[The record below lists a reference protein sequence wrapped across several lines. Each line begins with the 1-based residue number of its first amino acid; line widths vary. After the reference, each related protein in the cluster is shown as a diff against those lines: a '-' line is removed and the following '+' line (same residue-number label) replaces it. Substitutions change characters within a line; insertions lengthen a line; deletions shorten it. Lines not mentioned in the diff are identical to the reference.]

1 MNVAICICGEPR
13 MKEYGAASL
22 KKFREDIKQ
31 YQGFYGL
38 VGDVKLD
45 VFYHIWDHVTKR
57 QRNHKSQD
65 PFVEYVTKK
74 ELDDLFLPT
83 VGHMADKN
91 EMDDEID
98 YIWDYVCS
106 LNEPNPRYDTKEI
119 LKNQIYYSNT
129 PGYSQLHSLCKNQL
143 MRIEYE
149 EKNNIKY
156 DLIIKTRTDVEFKC
170 QPDFTHIKK
179 ITKDPNFQEQI
190 FLPKIEVWS
199 IRRNPLI
206 IPEFSL
212 FFGNSKTLNKNIWE
226 NYPQKIVSDLYT
238 YHGGKHLSVLND
250 HAVFMNLILNNTK
263 VKVHGYLRD
272 TLYYRLHQMPEHYN
286 EQKRKYSHY

>member
-13 MKEYGAASL
+13 MKEYGAESL
-22 KKFREDIKQ
+22 KKLREDIKQ
-31 YQGFYGL
+31 HD
-38 VGDVKLD
+38 DVKLD
-45 VFYHIWDHVTKR
+45 VFYHIWDHVTRR

-65 PFVEYVTKK
+65 PFIEYVTKK

-83 VGHMADKN
+83 VGYMADKN

-106 LNEPNPRYDTKEI
+106 LNEPDPRYDTKEI

-149 EKNNIKY
+149 QKNNIKY
-156 DLIIKTRTDVEFKC
+156 DLIIKTRTDVEFEC
-170 QPDFTHIKK
+170 LPDFTHIKK
-179 ITKDPNFQEQI
+179 IAKDPNFQEQI

-199 IRRNPLI
+199 TKHKTLI

-226 NYPQKIVSDLYT
+226 NYIEKITPDLYT
-238 YHGGKHLSVLND
+238 YRGGRHLKVLND
-250 HAVFMNLILNNTK
+250 HTVFMNLLLNNSK
-263 VKVHGYLRD
+263 IKIHGYLRD
-272 TLYYRLHQMPEHYN
+272 SLQYTLHQMPEHYN
-286 EQKRKYSHY
+286 EQKKKYSHY

>member
-1 MNVAICICGEPR
+1 VNIAICICGEPR
-13 MKEYGAASL
+13 MKQYGAESL
-22 KKFREDIKQ
+22 KKLREDIKQ
-31 YQGFYGL
+31 HD
-38 VGDVKLD
+38 DVKLD
-45 VFYHIWDHVTKR
+45 VFYHIWDHVTRR
-57 QRNHKSQD
+57 QRNHKSRD
-65 PFVEYVTKK
+65 PFIEYVTKK

-83 VGHMADKN
+83 VGYMADKN

-106 LNEPNPRYDTKEI
+106 LNEPDPRYDTKEI

-149 EKNNIKY
+149 QKNNIKY
-156 DLIIKTRTDVEFKC
+156 DLIIKTRTDVQFEC
-170 QPDFTHIKK
+170 LPDFSHIKK
-179 ITKDPNFQEQI
+179 IAKDSNFQEQI

-199 IRRNPLI
+199 TKHKTLI

-226 NYPQKIVSDLYT
+226 NYVEKITSDLYT
-238 YHGGKHLSVLND
+238 YRGGRHLKVLND
-250 HAVFMNLILNNTK
+250 HTVFMNLLLNNAK

-272 TLYYRLHQMPEHYN
+272 SLQYILHQMPEHYN

>member
-1 MNVAICICGEPR
+1 MNIAICICGEPR
-13 MKEYGAASL
+13 MKEVGAASL
-22 KKFREDIKQ
+22 RKFRKAVSG
-31 YQGFYGL
+31 Y
-38 VGDVKLD
+38 DVRVD

-65 PFVEYVTKK
+65 PFVEYITAEEIE
-74 ELDDLFLPT
+74 ELYPST
-83 VGHMADKN
+83 VGHLGDKS
-91 EMDDEID
+91 EMDEEID
-98 YIWDYVCS
+98 YIWEYVCN

-170 QPDFTHIKK
+170 HPTFAHIKEVAER
-179 ITKDPNFQEQI
+179 PQFQEQI
-190 FLPKIEVWS
+190 FLPNMEVWS
-199 IRRNPLI
+199 VKHKTLI

-212 FFGNSKTLNKNIWE
+212 FFGNSKTLNKGIWE
-226 NYPQKIVSDLYT
+226 NYPQKLIPDLY
-238 YHGGKHLSVLND
+238 YYRGGPHLSVTND
-250 HAVFMNLILNNTK
+250 HTVFMNLILNHTK
-263 VKVHGYLRD
+263 VKVHAHLHNALKYK
-272 TLYYRLHQMPEHYN
+272 LHQMPTYYK
-286 EQKRKYSHY
+286 EQKKKYSHY